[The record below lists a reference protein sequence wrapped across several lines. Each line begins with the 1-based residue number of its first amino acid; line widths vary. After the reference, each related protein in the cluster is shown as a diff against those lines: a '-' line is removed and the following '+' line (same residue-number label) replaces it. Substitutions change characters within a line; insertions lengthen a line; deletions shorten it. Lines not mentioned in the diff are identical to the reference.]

1 MRNITCILLLLL
13 SIVSCSKNDN
23 EIQQTPTE
31 SMYYP
36 SNTSAS
42 WETKSLSSL
51 GWNQNAVQ
59 PLKDYLNQKGTKSF
73 MIIVNGRI
81 VMEEYFNGH
90 TATATWEWNS
100 AGKTLV
106 ASTVGIAQQENLL
119 NINNK
124 VSDYLGTE
132 WTSMPLNKENL
143 ITVKH
148 LLTMT
153 AGNDDTKQYVIKSN
167 LTYIADA
174 GTRWAYSNIFQKLTD
189 VVNKASNKPFETYFN
204 EKLKSKIGM
213 EGFWNFGTIFTIYHS
228 NTKSMARFGLL
239 ALNKGKWNNEQ
250 IINESYFNESV
261 STSQSINPSYG
272 YLWWLNGKTS
282 FMIPNEQ
289 TVYQDFLVPNAPADM
304 YAAMGAKDQRIYV
317 IPSKKMAVIR
327 MGDAS
332 DPVNP
337 NFAVSGFDNN
347 TEDLLAEHLTTVQV
361 FNEELGARLALQIL
375 YRIKYP
381 NTPHEITYLG
391 TNVLYR
397 DSTGD

>member
-73 MIIVNGRI
+73 MILVNGRI

-289 TVYQDFLVPNAPADM
+289 TVYQGFLVPNAPADM

-337 NFAVSGFDNN
+337 NFAVSGFDN
-347 TEDLLAEHLTTVQV
+347 
-361 FNEELGARLALQIL
+361 ELWGKINAVI
-375 YRIKYP
+375 
-381 NTPHEITYLG
+381 N
-391 TNVLYR
+391 
-397 DSTGD
+397 